1 MLGKDVSMNI
11 LKKSKDA
18 DVNKLK
24 EQVKQLQ
31 DEIYHLQ
38 MQKDI
43 LEKTSEIKK
52 DQGIF
57 LEKLTNQEKTILI
70 DALRPTYKLSQLLKS
85 IDIPKSSYSYQK
97 K

>member
-1 MLGKDVSMNI
+1 MNI

-57 LEKLTNQEKTILI
+57 LEKTHK
-70 DALRPTYKLSQLLKS
+70 
-85 IDIPKSSYSYQK
+85 
-97 K
+97 